1 MNQLQTQIYQV
12 ILAIIR
18 IEGFPEYYKDHTIR
32 YGVLNY
38 VAKYSLA
45 KDEYLISKRAFEH
58 LKLNGFLKQE
68 ELRRGLKSRRNGFTY
83 EHPIPSNRISS
94 EIMKYRQDEEMV
106 AKILDWS
113 DHIVVLTTEENNA
126 IKDSGY
132 QNKMPDG
139 WEFFKDNIFARYKDS
154 SLLEDDPSRRI
165 KVYGQ
170 VCR

>member
-18 IEGFPEYYKDHTIR
+18 IEEFPEYYKDHTIR

-58 LKLNGFLKQE
+58 LKLNSFLKQE

-94 EIMKYRQDEEMV
+94 EIEYRELASPAAAVTTLKVEPGAYNPEVARLVNGLPGSLTYISISSEMRN
-106 AKILDWS
+106 S
-113 DHIVVLTTEENNA
+113 NA
-126 IKDSGY
+126 
-132 QNKMPDG
+132 
-139 WEFFKDNIFARYKDS
+139 
-154 SLLEDDPSRRI
+154 
-165 KVYGQ
+165 
-170 VCR
+170 